1 MDDDVRNARFHR
13 PVVVA
18 MLFAA
23 EHSADILALCASA
36 EGDDSSLREAIMTA
50 WGFDEVQ
57 ADAILAMQ
65 VRRFT
70 PRAIEQLRGLL
81 ADLDERIRGS
91 EREDGGTVNP

>member
-1 MDDDVRNARFHR
+1 MDDAVRNARFHR

-23 EHSADILALCASA
+23 EHSADILRLCAAA

-50 WGFDEVQ
+50 YGFDEVQ

-70 PRAIEQLRGLL
+70 PRGIEQYRELL

-91 EREDGGTVNP
+91 ETDGDGTLSA

>member
-1 MDDDVRNARFHR
+1 MDDEVRNARFHR

-23 EHSADILALCASA
+23 ENSADILQLCAAA
-36 EGDDSSLREAIMTA
+36 EDDDSSLREAIMTA
-50 WGFDEVQ
+50 YGFDEVQ

-70 PRAIEQLRGLL
+70 PRAIEQYRELL

-91 EREDGGTVNP
+91 ETGSGGTLSA